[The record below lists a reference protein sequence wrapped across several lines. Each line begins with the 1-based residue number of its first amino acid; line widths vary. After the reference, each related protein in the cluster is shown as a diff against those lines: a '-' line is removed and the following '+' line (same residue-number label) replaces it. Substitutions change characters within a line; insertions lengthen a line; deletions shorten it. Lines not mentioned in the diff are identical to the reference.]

1 MSIPVK
7 QPPFNNVV
15 AGSTAI
21 ISRLDQGE
29 TCDALV
35 LRLQG
40 GTAPGFT
47 VAAHIDL
54 IKVRLGNKTIAEL
67 TGAEIEKINKEKNR
81 NTSDS
86 LLVLHFSDPQAR
98 TIVGQQIGAIDTSV
112 GYSSFSIEVKINA
125 AAVDPVLDCWMLK
138 SPPKMRDDQGYHLL
152 FRSYLRGEQTYPAA
166 KTYALDVPL
175 GSDEGVLL
183 HSMHLIGENDT
194 CTQIDVKRDGLDIQ
208 DEGDRTV
215 MEFIYGEDRMTKQA
229 GMFTYAP
236 AFDGNQSKNL
246 KTLRDNGKPAAF
258 KFLGT
263 FSGADNVVMISEVI
277 SVLQHV

>member
-7 QPPFNNVV
+7 QPPFNNVT

-35 LRLQG
+35 LRLA
-40 GTAPGFT
+40 GTFT
-47 VAAHIDL
+47 VAAHLDL
-54 IKVRLGNKTIAEL
+54 LKVRLGNKTILEL
-67 TGAEIEKINKEKNR
+67 TGAELEKINKEKKR
-81 NTSDS
+81 ATSDTM
-86 LLVLHFSDPQAR
+86 LVIHFADPQAR
-98 TIVGQQIGAIDTSV
+98 TIIGQQLGAIDTSI
-112 GYSSFSIEVKINA
+112 GYSSFSIEAKING
-125 AAVDPVLDCWMLK
+125 AAVNPELDCWMMK
-138 SPPKMRDDQGYHLL
+138 SPPKVRDDQGHFLL
-152 FRSYLRGEQTYPAA
+152 FRSYLRGEQSYPAA

-175 GSDEGVLL
+175 GSDEGVILNA
-183 HSMHLIGENDT
+183 MHMFGENDT
-194 CTQIDVKRDGLDIQ
+194 CTQLDVKRDGLDIQ
-208 DEGDRTV
+208 DEGERDV
-215 MEFIYGEDRMTKQA
+215 IEFLYGEDKLAKQA

-258 KFLGT
+258 KFLAT
-263 FSGADNVVMISEVI
+263 FSAADNVVMVSEVL